1 MQNASA
7 QTVIGQKGDEVGL
20 EHPPT
25 GRPGLAGAT
34 LLNFQKLRVLR
45 NPSLTSNDLGLI
57 IPNLRLQKEKYI

>member
-20 EHPPT
+20 EHPP
-25 GRPGLAGAT
+25 PGLAGAT

-45 NPSLTSNDLGLI
+45 NPSLTTNDLGLI
-57 IPNLRLQKEKYI
+57 IPNLRLQKEEYI